1 MGVQISKILPKKEI
15 ELEDLSGR
23 KIAVDAFL
31 WLHQFLSII
40 RQRDGTPLKDFKGR
54 ITSHLSG
61 LFYRSARL
69 IENNIKL
76 VWVFDG
82 EKPEFK
88 SETIKER
95 EEIRKEA
102 HRKWEEALEAGDLEA
117 ARKAAQMTS
126 RLTHEMVEQSKELLD
141 YMGIPVIQAPQE
153 GEAQCAH
160 LCEKGLVYT
169 AASQDNDSLLF
180 NSPRL
185 VRNLNIV
192 GKRKLPRQGVYI
204 DVKPEIIELKE
215 VLKELKINR
224 KQLIILGILIGTD
237 FNPGIK
243 GYGPKRAL
251 ELVRKEK
258 TLEKVLRKI
267 EWEHDVPAED
277 IYEFFLNPEIKEKV
291 DIKFKPIKPEKILK
305 FLVDEHSFSQERI
318 EKVIKRLTEN
328 KQQSLDSWIK

>member
-23 KIAVDAFL
+23 KIAVDAFI

-40 RQRDGTPLKDFKGR
+40 RQRDGTPLKDSKGR

-88 SETIKER
+88 SETIEER

-126 RLTHEMVEQSKELLD
+126 R
-141 YMGIPVIQAPQE
+141 I
-153 GEAQCAH
+153 
-160 LCEKGLVYT
+160 
-169 AASQDNDSLLF
+169 
-180 NSPRL
+180 
-185 VRNLNIV
+185 
-192 GKRKLPRQGVYI
+192 
-204 DVKPEIIELKE
+204 
-215 VLKELKINR
+215 
-224 KQLIILGILIGTD
+224 
-237 FNPGIK
+237 
-243 GYGPKRAL
+243 
-251 ELVRKEK
+251 
-258 TLEKVLRKI
+258 
-267 EWEHDVPAED
+267 
-277 IYEFFLNPEIKEKV
+277 
-291 DIKFKPIKPEKILK
+291 
-305 FLVDEHSFSQERI
+305 
-318 EKVIKRLTEN
+318 
-328 KQQSLDSWIK
+328 